1 MVDILTFDHC
11 TPSGERKHSG
21 EVLGFCSFSP
31 GEEGRDESILNT
43 PPHSYSLPGGER
55 EQSGKVRI
63 STPSPLGGAPEGIA
77 KAGMRGPILNTPP
90 HLSPVGSG
98 CKAVKFRGFYPS
110 TIKLPR

>member
-43 PPHSYSLPGGER
+43 PPHLS
-55 EQSGKVRI
+55 
-63 STPSPLGGAPEGIA
+63 PEG
-77 KAGMRGPILNTPP
+77 RG
-90 HLSPVGSG
+90 S
-98 CKAVKFRGFYPS
+98 KAVKFRGFYPS